1 MREKE
6 CLKAPLKMLKVFKIL
21 KIVKKIPK
29 TSWSSKKP
37 LNFKPKLKT
46 LIFLIFGLFL
56 FGLGETLLLASGGG
70 VSPWTVLAEGIS
82 IYSSYS
88 VGWSTFWVSLAVLL
102 LWIPLKQKPG
112 IGTILNVIIIALVFD
127 YTFPYL
133 PNPDNYGL
141 KVLQIIIGVLITG
154 LGSGFYLIS
163 NLGPGPRDGLMT
175 GVQRITGKPIA
186 LVRSTIELSVVIF
199 GWKLGGTV
207 GLGTF
212 IFALG
217 IGPAVAIGIYFV
229 SKNFK

>member
-1 MREKE
+1 MKLLTIFRLIKN
-6 CLKAPLKMLKVFKIL
+6 
-21 KIVKKIPK
+21 IPK

-37 LNFKPKLKT
+37 LNIKPKIKT
-46 LIFLIFGLFL
+46 LLFLIFGLFL
-56 FGLGETLLLASGGG
+56 FGLGETLLLASGAG

-88 VGWSTFWVSLAVLL
+88 VGWSTFWMSLAVLL

-127 YTFPYL
+127 YTLPYL
-133 PNPDNYGL
+133 PNPENYGF
-141 KVLQIIIGVLITG
+141 KVLQVIIGVLITG

-186 LVRSTIELSVVIF
+186 LVRSTIEVVVVFF

-207 GLGTF
+207 GLGTI

-217 IGPAVAIGIYFV
+217 IGPAVAVGIYFV